1 MIKFLKIFEKNKC
14 IVPIE
19 YTFEDQKNYFRFV
32 ESQHENGLRQVII
45 TSKLMLKIIENFFLQ
60 EFSIKKIIF
69 DEDDLELEDEIKKI
83 LEKITEDRVYFF
95 KLFNKLECIS
105 NNSSI
110 NLQRIEMSGKFKT
123 VYSSFLLQVNGIL
136 KIDGDVN
143 LSNNICKIIQ
153 ENINEN

>member
-1 MIKFLKIFEKNKC
+1 
-14 IVPIE
+14 
-19 YTFEDQKNYFRFV
+19 
-32 ESQHENGLRQVII
+32 
-45 TSKLMLKIIENFFLQ
+45 MLKIIENFFLQ

-83 LEKITEDRVYFF
+83 LEKITKDRVYFF